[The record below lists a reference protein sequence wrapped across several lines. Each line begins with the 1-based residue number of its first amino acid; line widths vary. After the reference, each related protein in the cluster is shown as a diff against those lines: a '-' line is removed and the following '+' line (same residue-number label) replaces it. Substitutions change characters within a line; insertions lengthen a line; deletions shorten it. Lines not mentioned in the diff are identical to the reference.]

1 MRIIL
6 LSTAFLMLFAGC
18 SKKEEPKLS
27 DQWLVGSWKL
37 VSLTIYGSTYTGSA
51 IPNETLLLSSDHFFS
66 RSCSNG
72 SYFSCASIYST
83 AGTMSGTWSLNE
95 DQTQISVDIPSGSSY
110 SGSFVILI
118 RKISDSKITSTDGTG
133 TVTYEKQ

>member
-6 LSTAFLMLFAGC
+6 LFTAFLMLFAGC

-27 DQWLVGSWKL
+27 DQWAVGTWKL
-37 VSLTIYGSTYTGSA
+37 TSLSRYSSIYTGSS

-66 RSCSNG
+66 RTCSNG
-72 SYFSCASIYST
+72 TNFSCTSIYST

-95 DQTQISVDIPSGSSY
+95 EQTQLEVNIPSGSSY
-110 SGSFVILI
+110 AGTFVIYI

-133 TVTYEKQ
+133 TVTYDKQ